1 MRTEI
6 TDGIISEQYQ
16 SLKKY
21 FVNKISV
28 DDHVKTYTI
37 ASSNLGYAD
46 PEFTGKY
53 IDVCMHY
60 YKNEG
65 DKRALENA
73 KKVIDSIIA
82 NQRADGYLGCLEK
95 GAELIGFSIWS
106 QGFTIL
112 GMLSYA
118 EVTGDKNVVDAALK
132 CGQYIANAFIGDG
145 GADIFEAEN
154 GGSEHIT
161 VLYSMVKLW
170 KKTND
175 DIIKS
180 FIDHI
185 INRCENS
192 SMNIISFDNILELMS
207 TKGIEMIVVYLGLL
221 EYGKTF
227 KDEAAIEAVRRYWKQ
242 IYDTQIRNTGNGT
255 VNECW
260 CEGGNK
266 PAFLPIEGK
275 PNETCVAV
283 GWIEL
288 SLALFWTRQDVE
300 YLSAIEKTFFNHMLA
315 SVSAEGDDFAYYQS
329 NYGQKITHTSKNAYK
344 CCRYRGY
351 TLFSCLPELLYYTDK
366 STIIPTLY
374 VSSEYEDEGVT
385 IKCKSDYPANGH
397 IEFDVNARENKK
409 LCLRIPDFVE
419 KYNVYINGV
428 LEEIYHNDGFVCIE
442 VCGNMKITL
451 EFIYSPIINSVEING
466 DLYDEV
472 IYGPLLLASDTHYSK
487 DVSVGNEIKKEEAD
501 YSIVHFK
508 YKGIAL
514 VDYASAG
521 SCDPEKDRYSV
532 WIK

>member
-1 MRTEI
+1 MRTTI
-6 TDGIISEQYQ
+6 TDGIISNNYKRLEE
-16 SLKKY
+16 Y
-21 FVNKISV
+21 FVNNISV
-28 DDHVKTYTI
+28 DDHVKTYMVE
-37 ASSNLGYAD
+37 SSNLGYAD

-60 YKNEG
+60 YKNEM
-65 DKRALENA
+65 DTKALDNA

-95 GAELIGFSIWS
+95 GAELIGFSVWS

-118 EVTGDKNVVDAALK
+118 EVTGDKNVIDAALK
-132 CGQYIANAFIGDG
+132 CGQYIANAFIGEG

-170 KKTND
+170 EKTKD
-175 DIIKS
+175 GIIKD

-185 INRCENS
+185 INRCESS
-192 SMNIISFDNILELMS
+192 SMNIISFDNILDLMS
-207 TKGIEMIVVYLGLL
+207 TKGIEMIVVYLGLI
-221 EYGKTF
+221 EYGKVF
-227 KDEAAIEAVRRYWKQ
+227 NNEAAIDAAGRYWKQ
-242 IYDTQIRNTGNGT
+242 IFDTQIRNTGNGT
-255 VNECW
+255 VGECW
-260 CEGGNK
+260 HKDGNK

-288 SLALFWTRQDVE
+288 SLALFWNRQNAE

-315 SVSAEGDDFAYYQS
+315 SVSSEGDDFAYYQS
-329 NYGQKITHTSKNAYK
+329 NYGQKITHTSKDAYK

-351 TLFSCLPELLYYTDK
+351 TLFSCLPELLYYTDGYK
-366 STIIPTLY
+366 IIPTLY
-374 VSSEYEDEGVT
+374 VSSEYEDAGVT
-385 IKCKSDYPANGH
+385 IKCKTDYPASGH
-397 IEFDVNARENKK
+397 VEFDVTAKNDKK
-409 LCLRIPDFVE
+409 LCLRIPDFAD
-419 KYNVYINGV
+419 KYSIYVNGV
-428 LEEIYHNDGFVCIE
+428 LKEIHLDGGFACIE
-442 VCGNMKITL
+442 LCGNMKIVLDFT
-451 EFIYSPIINSVEING
+451 YAPVINSVEING

-472 IYGPLLLASDTHYSK
+472 IYGPLLLASDTHYSEGIYK
-487 DVSVGNEIKKEEAD
+487 NDEIKSEKAD

-508 YKGIAL
+508 YKGIDL

-521 SCDPEKDRYSV
+521 RCDPEKDRYSV